1 MRLLDGL
8 RLFDKAQR
16 QKLLELAQVLDIW
29 NLRSFR
35 GQGARQR
42 AWNAAT
48 RLLPCL
54 TWMVKYNPRKQ
65 LAKDIAAGIAVSF
78 LIVPQVRSNA
88 DTRRPCAGTA
98 L

>member
-1 MRLLDGL
+1 LDGL

-16 QKLLELAQVLDIW
+16 QKLVEMLQWLDIW
-29 NLRSFR
+29 DLRSFKT
-35 GQGARQR
+35 QSLKQR

-54 TWMVKYNPRKQ
+54 TWLIKYNPRKQ

-78 LIVPQVRSNA
+78 LIVPQARSS
-88 DTRRPCAGTA
+88 TA
-98 L
+98 RGILATEAMR